1 MGTRIAHVTDPLWHT
16 CCRAPAVDVC
26 PREFLSGVS
35 MNTRKSMPNLVRRP
49 VIKSDSAASVPSE
62 VAVRTSRTPP
72 LLLGAWAAVTT
83 LVSGICT
90 LAQAAPQLPV
100 KKELTLQVANQ
111 LADAAQAEA
120 EKRNA
125 TVVITVVDDGGY
137 PIVLRR
143 LDNTQVASVQVSID
157 KARTAAIYRRPSK
170 DFEEQV
176 KNGRISALALAG
188 GVPLQGGLPIKVD
201 GVVVGAISA
210 SGNTP
215 QEDED
220 IAAAGLAALEAP
232 RMERYFPAS
241 SVDKAFSKGEPIL
254 ETNSFKLH
262 ASRRDTP
269 GLAEVHLYETDV
281 IHVLNGSSTFIVGG
295 SIIDPKETAFGEIRG
310 KGITGGNSYVLKP
323 GDVIVVPP
331 HTPHWFKQV
340 TAPFLYY
347 TVKPISK

>member
-1 MGTRIAHVTDPLWHT
+1 MKICKSTSTAAS
-16 CCRAPAVDVC
+16 RAVPA
-26 PREFLSGVS
+26 
-35 MNTRKSMPNLVRRP
+35 
-49 VIKSDSAASVPSE
+49 SDSTTVATTAS
-62 VAVRTSRTPP
+62 AVSALRTPP
-72 LLLGAWAAVTT
+72 SLLGALTICATLCGLCSATAAV
-83 LVSGICT
+83 
-90 LAQAAPQLPV
+90 PELPV

-125 TVVITVVDDGGY
+125 AVVITVVDDGGY

-143 LDNTQVASVQVSID
+143 LDNTQVASVQVGID

-170 DFEEQV
+170 DFEDQV
-176 KNGRISALALAG
+176 KNGRVSALALAG

-201 GVVVGAISA
+201 GVVVGAIAA

-220 IAAAGLAALEAP
+220 IAAAGLAALDAQQEA
-232 RMERYFPAS
+232 RYFPAAL
-241 SVDKAFSKGEPIL
+241 VDVAFSKGTPIL
-254 ETNSFKLH
+254 ETNSYKVH

-281 IHVLNGSSTFIVGG
+281 IHVLKGSSTLVVGG
-295 SIIDPKETAFGEIRG
+295 SLIDPRETAFGEVRG
-310 KGITGGNSYVLKP
+310 KSIVGGTSYALKA
-323 GDVIVVPP
+323 GDVMVVPP
-331 HTPHWFKQV
+331 HTPHWFKDV

>member
-1 MGTRIAHVTDPLWHT
+1 
-16 CCRAPAVDVC
+16 
-26 PREFLSGVS
+26 
-35 MNTRKSMPNLVRRP
+35 
-49 VIKSDSAASVPSE
+49 
-62 VAVRTSRTPP
+62 
-72 LLLGAWAAVTT
+72 
-83 LVSGICT
+83 
-90 LAQAAPQLPV
+90 LPV

-143 LDNTQVASVQVSID
+143 LDNTQVASVQVGID

-176 KNGRISALALAG
+176 KNGRVSALALAG
-188 GVPLQGGLPIKVD
+188 GVPLQGGLPIEVD

-220 IAAAGLAALEAP
+220 IAAAGLAAIEAP
-232 RMERYFPAS
+232 RTERYFPAS
-241 SVDKAFSKGEPIL
+241 SVDAAFSKGEPIL
-254 ETNSFKLH
+254 ETNSFKVH
-262 ASRRDTP
+262 ASRRDAP

-281 IHVLNGSSTFIVGG
+281 IRVLKGSSTFIVGG
-295 SIIDPKETAFGEIRG
+295 SIIDPREIGFGEIRG
-310 KGITGGNSYVLKP
+310 KGIIGGTGYALKP
-323 GDVIVVPP
+323 GDVMIVPP
-331 HTPHWFKQV
+331 HTPHWFKDV
-340 TAPFLYY
+340 TGPFLYY

>member
-1 MGTRIAHVTDPLWHT
+1 
-16 CCRAPAVDVC
+16 
-26 PREFLSGVS
+26 
-35 MNTRKSMPNLVRRP
+35 MNTRRSTSTAAARAVLPP
-49 VIKSDSAASVPSE
+49 DESAAVTVPGL
-62 VAVRTSRTPP
+62 AVSASRTPTC
-72 LLLGAWAAVTT
+72 LLGALAV
-83 LVSGICT
+83 LSGFCGF
-90 LAQAAPQLPV
+90 ASAAPDLPV

-143 LDNTQVASVQVSID
+143 LDNTQVASVQVGID

-170 DFEEQV
+170 DFEDQV
-176 KNGRISALALAG
+176 KNGRVSALALAG
-188 GVPLQGGLPIKVD
+188 SVPLQGGLPIKVD

-220 IAAAGLAALEAP
+220 IAAAGLVALEAAQDA
-232 RMERYFPAS
+232 RYFPAA
-241 SVDKAFSKGEPIL
+241 SVDTAFSKGVPIF
-254 ETNSFKLH
+254 ETSSFKVH
-262 ASRRDTP
+262 ASRRDNP
-269 GLAEVHLYETDV
+269 GSAEVHLYETDV
-281 IHVLNGSSTFIVGG
+281 IYVLNGSSTFIVGG
-295 SIIDPKETAFGEIRG
+295 TMTEPKETAFGEIRG
-310 KGITGGNSYVLKP
+310 KSISGGTSYALKP

-331 HTPHWFKQV
+331 HTPHWFKEV

>member
-1 MGTRIAHVTDPLWHT
+1 MRVRQSASTPAPYAVPPSGSRAVAIATSAVSALRIP
-16 CCRAPAVDVC
+16 
-26 PREFLSGVS
+26 
-35 MNTRKSMPNLVRRP
+35 
-49 VIKSDSAASVPSE
+49 PS
-62 VAVRTSRTPP
+62 
-72 LLLGAWAAVTT
+72 LLGALTT
-83 LVSGICT
+83 CAT
-90 LAQAAPQLPV
+90 LLCGLASAAPELPV
-100 KKELTLQVANQ
+100 KRELTLQVANQ

-125 TVVITVVDDGGY
+125 AVVITVVDDGGY

-143 LDNTQVASVQVSID
+143 LDNTQVASVQVGID

-170 DFEEQV
+170 DFEDQV
-176 KNGRISALALAG
+176 KNGRVSALALAG

-201 GVVVGAISA
+201 GVVVGAIAA

-232 RMERYFPAS
+232 KEAHYFPAAL
-241 SVDKAFSKGEPIL
+241 VDVAFSKGSPIL
-254 ETNSFKLH
+254 ETSSYKVN

-281 IHVLNGSSTFIVGG
+281 IHVLKGSSTLVVGG
-295 SIIDPKETAFGEIRG
+295 SLIDPRVTAFGEVRG
-310 KGITGGNSYVLKP
+310 KGIVGGTSYALKP
-323 GDVIVVPP
+323 GDVMVVPP
-331 HTPHWFKQV
+331 HTPHWFKEV

-347 TVKPISK
+347 TVKPVSK

>member
-1 MGTRIAHVTDPLWHT
+1 MKI
-16 CCRAPAVDVC
+16 
-26 PREFLSGVS
+26 
-35 MNTRKSMPNLVRRP
+35 RKSTSTAAPRAGLA
-49 VIKSDSAASVPSE
+49 SDFGTAMMAAESA
-62 VAVRTSRTPP
+62 VAASRTPP
-72 LLLGAWAAVTT
+72 LLLGVLAVCTT
-83 LVSGICT
+83 LLFGFNSS
-90 LAQAAPQLPV
+90 ASAAPELPV
-100 KKELTLQVANQ
+100 KRVLTLQVANQ

-143 LDNTQVASVQVSID
+143 LDNTQVASVQVGID

-170 DFEEQV
+170 DFEDQV
-176 KNGRISALALAG
+176 KNGRVSALALAG
-188 GVPLQGGLPIKVD
+188 GVALQGGLPIKVD
-201 GVVVGAISA
+201 GVVVGAIAA

-220 IAAAGLAALEAP
+220 IAAAGLAALETP
-232 RMERYFPAS
+232 QETRYFPAAV
-241 SVDKAFSKGEPIL
+241 VDTAFSKGAPIL
-254 ETNSFKLH
+254 ETNSYKVN

-281 IHVLNGSSTFIVGG
+281 IYVLKGSSTLIVGG
-295 SIIDPKETAFGEIRG
+295 TVTDPKNTAFGEIRG
-310 KGITGGNSYVLKP
+310 KSIVGGISYSLKA
-323 GDVIVVPP
+323 GDVIVVPS
-331 HTPHWFKQV
+331 HTPHWFKDV

>member
-1 MGTRIAHVTDPLWHT
+1 MKICKSTSTAAS
-16 CCRAPAVDVC
+16 RAVPA
-26 PREFLSGVS
+26 
-35 MNTRKSMPNLVRRP
+35 
-49 VIKSDSAASVPSE
+49 SDSTTVATTAS
-62 VAVRTSRTPP
+62 AVSALRTPP
-72 LLLGAWAAVTT
+72 SLLGALTICATLCGLCSPAA
-83 LVSGICT
+83 
-90 LAQAAPQLPV
+90 AAPELPV

-125 TVVITVVDDGGY
+125 AVVITVVDDGGY

-143 LDNTQVASVQVSID
+143 LDNTQVASVQVGID

-170 DFEEQV
+170 DFEDQV
-176 KNGRISALALAG
+176 KNGRVSALALAG

-201 GVVVGAISA
+201 GVVVGAIAA

-220 IAAAGLAALEAP
+220 IAAAGLAALDAQQEAH
-232 RMERYFPAS
+232 YFPAAL
-241 SVDKAFSKGEPIL
+241 VDVAFSKGTPIL
-254 ETNSFKLH
+254 ETNSYKVH
-262 ASRRDTP
+262 ASRRDTA

-281 IHVLNGSSTFIVGG
+281 IHVLKGSSTLVVGG
-295 SIIDPKETAFGEIRG
+295 SLIDPRETAFGEVRG
-310 KGITGGNSYVLKP
+310 KGIVGGTSYALKA
-323 GDVIVVPP
+323 GDVMVVPP
-331 HTPHWFKQV
+331 HTPHWFKDV

>member
-1 MGTRIAHVTDPLWHT
+1 MK
-16 CCRAPAVDVC
+16 
-26 PREFLSGVS
+26 
-35 MNTRKSMPNLVRRP
+35 TRKSTSTAASRAVPA
-49 VIKSDSAASVPSE
+49 SDSTTVATAAAS
-62 VAVRTSRTPP
+62 AVSDLRTPP
-72 LLLGAWAAVTT
+72 SLLGALTICATLCGLCSAAAAV
-83 LVSGICT
+83 
-90 LAQAAPQLPV
+90 PELPV

-125 TVVITVVDDGGY
+125 AVVITVVDDGGY

-143 LDNTQVASVQVSID
+143 LDNTQVASVQVGID

-170 DFEEQV
+170 DFEDQV
-176 KNGRISALALAG
+176 KNGRVSALALAG

-201 GVVVGAISA
+201 GVVVGAIAA

-232 RMERYFPAS
+232 QEGHYFPAAL
-241 SVDKAFSKGEPIL
+241 VDAAFSKGTPIF
-254 ETNSFKLH
+254 ETNSYKVH

-281 IHVLNGSSTFIVGG
+281 IHVLKGSSTLVVGG
-295 SIIDPKETAFGEIRG
+295 SLIDPKETAFGEVRG
-310 KGITGGNSYVLKP
+310 KGIVGGTSYALKA
-323 GDVIVVPP
+323 GDVMVVPP
-331 HTPHWFKQV
+331 HTPHWFKDV

>member
-1 MGTRIAHVTDPLWHT
+1 MKI
-16 CCRAPAVDVC
+16 
-26 PREFLSGVS
+26 
-35 MNTRKSMPNLVRRP
+35 RKSTSTAAPHAMPA
-49 VIKSDSAASVPSE
+49 SDSTAVATAAASAISALRASPSQ
-62 VAVRTSRTPP
+62 
-72 LLLGAWAAVTT
+72 LGALAICATLLCGLCSAA
-83 LVSGICT
+83 L
-90 LAQAAPQLPV
+90 AAPELPV

-111 LADAAQAEA
+111 LADAAQAAA

-125 TVVITVVDDGGY
+125 AVVITVVDDGGY

-143 LDNTQVASVQVSID
+143 LDNTQVASVQVGID

-170 DFEEQV
+170 DFEDQV
-176 KNGRISALALAG
+176 KNGRVSALALAG
-188 GVPLQGGLPIKVD
+188 GVPLQGGLSIKVD
-201 GVVVGAISA
+201 GVVVGAIAA

-232 RMERYFPAS
+232 QEAHYFPAAL
-241 SVDKAFSKGEPIL
+241 VDAAFSKGTPIL
-254 ETNSFKLH
+254 ETNSYKVH

-281 IHVLNGSSTFIVGG
+281 IHVLKGSSTLVVGG
-295 SIIDPKETAFGEIRG
+295 SLIDPRETAFGEVRG
-310 KGITGGNSYVLKP
+310 KGIVGGTSYALKV
-323 GDVIVVPP
+323 GDVMVVPP
-331 HTPHWFKQV
+331 HTPHWFKDV

>member
-1 MGTRIAHVTDPLWHT
+1 MN
-16 CCRAPAVDVC
+16 
-26 PREFLSGVS
+26 PREPASPLAASPS
-35 MNTRKSMPNLVRRP
+35 LKSN
-49 VIKSDSAASVPSE
+49 SAAIVPTQG
-62 VAVRTSRTPP
+62 AVRTSRTPA
-72 LLLGAWAAVTT
+72 LLVGALAAVTT
-83 LVSGICT
+83 LVSGIST
-90 LAQAAPQLPV
+90 LASAAPELPV

-143 LDNTQVASVQVSID
+143 LDNTQVASVQVGID
-157 KARTAAIYRRPSK
+157 KARTASIYRRPSK

-176 KNGRISALALAG
+176 KNGRVSALALAG

-220 IAAAGLAALEAP
+220 IAAAGLAAFEAP
-232 RMERYFPAS
+232 HRESYFPAS
-241 SVDKAFSKGEPIL
+241 SVDESFSKGEPIL
-254 ETNSFKLH
+254 ETTSFKVH

-269 GLAEVHLYETDV
+269 CLAEVHLYETDV
-281 IHVLNGSSTFIVGG
+281 IHVLKGSSTFIVGG
-295 SIIDPKETAFGEIRG
+295 SLIDPRETAFGEIRG
-310 KGITGGNSYVLKP
+310 KGIIGGTSYLLKP
-323 GDVIVVPP
+323 GDVMVVPP
-331 HTPHWFKQV
+331 HTPHWFKDV

>member
-1 MGTRIAHVTDPLWHT
+1 MNARKPTSTSAV
-16 CCRAPAVDVC
+16 RASL
-26 PREFLSGVS
+26 E
-35 MNTRKSMPNLVRRP
+35 
-49 VIKSDSAASVPSE
+49 SDSAASALAPVK
-62 VAVRTSRTPP
+62 TSRTPP
-72 LLLGAWAAVTT
+72 LLVGALVAVTA
-83 LVSGICT
+83 LVSGICSP
-90 LAQAAPQLPV
+90 ASAAPELPV

-143 LDNTQVASVQVSID
+143 LDNTQVASVQVGID

-176 KNGRISALALAG
+176 KNGRVSALALAG

-201 GVVVGAISA
+201 GVVIGAISA

-215 QEDED
+215 QEDEE
-220 IAAAGLAALEAP
+220 IAAAGLAALEVA
-232 RMERYFPAS
+232 RTERYFPAS
-241 SVDKAFSKGEPIL
+241 LVDGAFSKGEPIL
-254 ETNSFKLH
+254 ETNSFKVH

-269 GLAEVHLYETDV
+269 GMAEVHLYETDV
-281 IHVLNGSSTFIVGG
+281 IRVLKGSSTFIVGG
-295 SIIDPKETAFGEIRG
+295 NIVDPRDTAFGEIRG
-310 KGITGGNSYVLKP
+310 KGIIGGTSYALKP
-323 GDVIVVPP
+323 GDVIIVPP
-331 HTPHWFKQV
+331 HTPHWFKEV
-340 TAPFLYY
+340 TGPFLYY

>member
-1 MGTRIAHVTDPLWHT
+1 MKI
-16 CCRAPAVDVC
+16 
-26 PREFLSGVS
+26 
-35 MNTRKSMPNLVRRP
+35 RKSTATAAPRAVLA
-49 VIKSDSAASVPSE
+49 SDSVTNMVVAEA
-62 VAVRTSRTPP
+62 AVRASRTPP
-72 LLLGAWAAVTT
+72 IRLGALAVCAT
-83 LVSGICT
+83 LLSGFGST
-90 LAQAAPQLPV
+90 ASAAPELPV

-120 EKRNA
+120 EKRHA

-143 LDNTQVASVQVSID
+143 LDNTQVASVQVGID

-170 DFEEQV
+170 DFEDQV
-176 KNGRISALALAG
+176 RSGRVSALALAG
-188 GVPLQGGLPIKVD
+188 GVALQGGLPIKVD
-201 GVVVGAISA
+201 GVVVGAIAA

-232 RMERYFPAS
+232 QDTHYFPATV
-241 SVDKAFSKGEPIL
+241 VDTAFSKGAPIL
-254 ETNSFKLH
+254 QTNSYKVH

-281 IHVLNGSSTFIVGG
+281 IYVLKGSSTLIVGG
-295 SIIDPKETAFGEIRG
+295 TVIDPKDTAFGEIRG
-310 KGITGGNSYVLKP
+310 KGIAGGISYGLKA

-331 HTPHWFKQV
+331 HTPHWFKDV
-340 TAPFLYY
+340 TVPFLYY